1 MTLPFGAFNGDM
13 ARMAN
18 FGQWAGYFPTYTMTL
33 NPNAN
38 KTPAFTGTQEDFQDS
53 NGTRYKSKDF
63 ETVLSSRLPIKIVR
77 ARFNVEARPFE
88 QEVGDA

>member
-33 NPNAN
+33 NPNA
-38 KTPAFTGTQEDFQDS
+38 KT
-53 NGTRYKSKDF
+53 R
-63 ETVLSSRLPIKIVR
+63 RLLLLAPGG
-77 ARFNVEARPFE
+77 FS
-88 QEVGDA
+88 G